1 MSTPLE
7 IPALPHDAD
16 AWKLFVFRKS
26 RERISAR
33 VLLAD
38 LKAAIAAI
46 ATRPEAIL
54 DALVRA
60 GEIETG
66 LADAGSPA
74 AGTMAAVVDHL
85 AAVAG
90 NGQKVDISQ
99 LQSLNRLDLPEEI
112 ICAHP
117 EGFSFYG
124 LNPLDFADL
133 ARRVRPEL
141 KPSVA
146 VIGIRSV
153 GSTLGAV
160 VAAVL
165 RTSGRRVERI
175 TVRPEGEPYHRRAKF
190 SPQEETWVRAGI
202 ERDSDFLV
210 VDEGPGFSGSTF
222 LSVAHALIDSGVPC
236 ARIVLMGSRPFA
248 TRGTQDAQ
256 PADWSRFRRH
266 TIDYASHRPFGAE
279 RCLGDGAWRQ
289 LLYRHPVEWPACWA
303 EQERIKYL
311 SSDARVLFKFEGFG
325 RFGQVVREQAALLDR
340 EEFCPRILGYDRGFV
355 ACEFVHGRTLTVS
368 DLSHDLL
375 SLMANYCAFR
385 AQNFVAPGADP
396 SLLKS
401 MARVNLET
409 EFGPGK
415 SNVIFE
421 IPLERP
427 VYPDC
432 RLLPHE
438 WLLTNDG
445 RVLKA
450 DAVGHGDG
458 HQFPG
463 PADIAW
469 DLAGVIV
476 EWNLSGTET
485 EFFLREYRLRSGDD
499 AANRLAPYLLLYA
512 ILRTAQCRMASAS
525 MARYREARYL
535 HRQYLRYSQL
545 VGELL
550 DEEFVS
556 Y

>member
-26 RERISAR
+26 RERSSTR
-33 VLLAD
+33 LLLAD
-38 LKAAIAAI
+38 LKAAIVAI
-46 ATRPEAIL
+46 AARPDAIL

-74 AGTMAAVVDHL
+74 TGTMAAVVDRL
-85 AAVAG
+85 ADVAG
-90 NGQKVDISQ
+90 NGQRVDISQ
-99 LQSLNRLDLPEEI
+99 LQSLNHFDLPEEI
-112 ICAHP
+112 VCAHP

-133 ARRVRPEL
+133 AQRVQPEL
-141 KPSVA
+141 RPSVA

-165 RTSGRRVERI
+165 RAHGRQVERI
-175 TVRPEGEPYHRRAKF
+175 TVRPEGEPYHRHAKF
-190 SPQEETWVRAGI
+190 SPQEQTWVRAAI
-202 ERDSDFLV
+202 ECGSDFLV

-222 LSVAHALIDSGVPC
+222 LSVAHALVDSGVPC
-236 ARIVLMGSRPFA
+236 ARIVVMGSRPFA
-248 TRGTQDAQ
+248 TRSNQDAR
-256 PADWSRFRRH
+256 PADWGRFRRH
-266 TIDYASHRPFGAE
+266 TIDYASRRPSGAE

-289 LLYRHPVEWPACWA
+289 LLYRDPVEWPACWV

-311 SSDARVLFKFEGFG
+311 STDARVLFKFEGLG
-325 RFGQVVREQAALLDR
+325 RFGQLAREQAALLDR
-340 EEFCPRILGYDRGFV
+340 EKFCPRILGYDQGFV
-355 ACEFVHGRTLTVS
+355 ASEFVHGRPLAVS
-368 DLSHDLL
+368 DLNHDLL
-375 SLMANYCAFR
+375 SLMAKYCAFR
-385 AQNFVAPGADP
+385 AQNFMAPGCDL
-396 SLLKS
+396 SLLRS
-401 MARVNLET
+401 MAKVNLET

-415 SNVIFE
+415 SPVGFE

-432 RLLPHE
+432 RMLPHE
-438 WLLTNDG
+438 WVLANDG
-445 RVLKA
+445 CVLKA

-476 EWNLSGTET
+476 EWNLSRAET

-499 AANRLAPYLLLYA
+499 AVNRLAPYLLLYA

-525 MARYREARYL
+525 MAQYREARYL
-535 HRQYLRYSQL
+535 HQQYLSYSQL
-545 VGELL
+545 AGELL
-550 DEEFVS
+550 HKDFVS